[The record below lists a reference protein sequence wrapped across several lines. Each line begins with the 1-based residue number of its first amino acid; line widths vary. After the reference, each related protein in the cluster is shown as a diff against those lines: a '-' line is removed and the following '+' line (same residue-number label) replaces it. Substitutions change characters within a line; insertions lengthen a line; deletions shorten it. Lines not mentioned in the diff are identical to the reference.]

1 MCTIQTR
8 VCTNS
13 AVAHTEATGK
23 LVHTVDSDVHKLR
36 RQTDL
41 CTLQACAHY
50 KLVHTADSDV
60 LQPDTPVP
68 CTQHNRGYSPFQ
80 SVVSV
85 VLCLGT
91 CCRGGKQE
99 QDGMNIIFQTNCI

>member
-13 AVAHTEATGK
+13 AVADTEATGK

-36 RQTDL
+36 KQTDL

-50 KLVHTADSDV
+50 SLVHTADSDV
-60 LQPDTPVP
+60 LQSDTPLP
-68 CTQHNRGYSPFQ
+68 CTLPTEDTVPYS
-80 SVVSV
+80 
-85 VLCLGT
+85 L
-91 CCRGGKQE
+91 
-99 QDGMNIIFQTNCI
+99 